1 MGSSSLA
8 FGGKR
13 LWSLCSHVATPVAIV
28 FGRLFEVL
36 KSSCGLLLEFGPAG
50 QRVFRHMGPHGLGV
64 GSVLIGGFQ
73 QVRSMS
79 AGSFPGLSNLELAIS
94 LEGTPTGGVHF

>member
-1 MGSSSLA
+1 M
-8 FGGKR
+8 
-13 LWSLCSHVATPVAIV
+13 ATPVATV
-28 FGRLFEVL
+28 SGRLFEVL
-36 KSSCGLLLEFGPAG
+36 RSSCGLLLVVDPAG

-64 GSVLIGGFQ
+64 GLVLIRGFQ

-79 AGSFPGLSNLELAIS
+79 AGSSPDLSNLELAIS

>member
-1 MGSSSLA
+1 M
-8 FGGKR
+8 
-13 LWSLCSHVATPVAIV
+13 VAV
-28 FGRLFEVL
+28 FSCGHSGRDCFWAVIRSFEVKL
-36 KSSCGLLLEFGPAG
+36 WITPGVRSSRSA
-50 QRVFRHMGPHGLGV
+50 RVPSYGAHGLGV